1 MSWVINLIFSTEK
14 NGSGKTSFLEAIY
27 YLGFG
32 GSFRCS
38 LVKNIISYDKDS
50 FLLFSKGSFL
60 EEGDH
65 FSVGIQRFQSGDM
78 QMRISKEKVKNR
90 TQLVKLLPIQLINAQ
105 SYRLLESTPLYRR
118 QFMNWGLFYKDEDLF
133 LKVWSKVN
141 KILKQRNSVLKRS
154 WIKENSFWDDELVK
168 ISYELHQMRQIY
180 IESLTPILYELIGQ
194 LLDLEISMEYYPGWN
209 LNEDLKEVLSNSLE
223 RDLRLGYTGS
233 GPHRADL
240 KFKTTKGNVSNILS
254 RGQQKLLIYAL
265 RLAQGLLMQRHTK
278 KQSIYLIDDL
288 PSELD
293 LEKQEYM
300 IELLKKIKSQVFITG
315 IDRKELQN
323 FFKKTSELRVFHVE
337 HGNINEK
344 ILNLLE

>member
-1 MSWVINLIFSTEK
+1 MLKSIRIANFRNLNKVNLELGNKFNIFYGK

-194 LLDLEISMEYYPGWN
+194 LLDLEISELAKQFSLASN
-209 LNEDLKEVLSNSLE
+209 VVLKIGVAHANSE
-223 RDLRLGYTGS
+223 
-233 GPHRADL
+233 
-240 KFKTTKGNVSNILS
+240 SNIKTKVQKSYDS
-254 RGQQKLLIYAL
+254 RINQNFTFDNFVEGKSNQLAKASVLQVAKKLGKAYNPLLIYGGV
-265 RLAQGLLMQRHTK
+265 GLGKTHLMHAVGN
-278 KQSIYLIDDL
+278 LV
-288 PSELD
+288 
-293 LEKQEYM
+293 
-300 IELLKKIKSQVFITG
+300 LKKKYEYET
-315 IDRKELQN
+315 
-323 FFKKTSELRVFHVE
+323 
-337 HGNINEK
+337 NIYAFRR
-344 ILNLLE
+344 ICCRYG